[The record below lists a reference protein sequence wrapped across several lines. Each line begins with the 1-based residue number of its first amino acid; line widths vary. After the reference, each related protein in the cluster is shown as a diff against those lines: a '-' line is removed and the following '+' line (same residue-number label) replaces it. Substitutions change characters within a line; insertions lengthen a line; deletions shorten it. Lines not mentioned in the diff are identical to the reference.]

1 MKPSDEI
8 IAEHEAVL
16 KVLDI
21 LGIICDESSELPQMP
36 LAHIEYIIDFFSIFV
51 DKCHH
56 GKEEDILFPELYIVG
71 TPRQKNFV
79 GFLIKEHQ
87 KARVLVQEMLETIK
101 VMKGADGLLTT
112 PASEAAADKLIAVSR
127 SYINLMRFHINNENQ
142 NLLPLIE
149 KLFSRAKQ
157 DEFLTLF
164 EQLESERIG
173 NGLHQNFHNMINKL
187 SLIYF
192 S

>member
-1 MKPSDEI
+1 
-8 IAEHEAVL
+8 
-16 KVLDI
+16 
-21 LGIICDESSELPQMP
+21 
-36 LAHIEYIIDFFSIFV
+36 
-51 DKCHH
+51 
-56 GKEEDILFPELYIVG
+56 
-71 TPRQKNFV
+71 
-79 GFLIKEHQ
+79 
-87 KARVLVQEMLETIK
+87 MLETIK